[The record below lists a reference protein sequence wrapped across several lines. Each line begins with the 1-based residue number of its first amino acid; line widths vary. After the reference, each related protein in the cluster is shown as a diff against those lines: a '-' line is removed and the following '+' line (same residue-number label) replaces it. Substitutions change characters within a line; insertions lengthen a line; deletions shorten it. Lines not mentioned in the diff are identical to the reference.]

1 MATLLSKMQ
10 LAGEASADG
19 RTVSVQ
25 VPITRSDV
33 LHGEAGRAGRAGE
46 EGLGEV

>member
-10 LAGEASADG
+10 LTAQPLAGGEGVA
-19 RTVSVQ
+19 VE

-33 LHGEAGRAGRAGE
+33 LHGE
-46 EGLGEV
+46 